1 MASSGKAMVETSL
14 GKAGVGEE
22 WNRKQKGFCS
32 ISYAMSIWD
41 TLSILGFCM
50 YLGWLKT
57 NGLVEAREM
66 ENFVR
71 HIVTEKSVYLDS
83 LLLLLN

>member
-1 MASSGKAMVETSL
+1 
-14 GKAGVGEE
+14 
-22 WNRKQKGFCS
+22 
-32 ISYAMSIWD
+32 
-41 TLSILGFCM
+41 M